1 MRGAVPHYEPL
12 SPLGRRA
19 LVARCGIWGVV
30 HNGAAIHAEAADA
43 LRLFR
48 ERGGSV
54 ILVSKASRLRTM
66 VTSQLEE
73 LGMSSS
79 AYDALITSGDVT
91 RDYIAAR
98 PGCALLDVGPGNAR
112 LICQSLNVRFTSIQ
126 EADFA
131 ISSGAFDSADKTP
144 EDLVPLLLDMRAK
157 SIVLLCANPDVATKL
172 GGRQVRCSGALAE
185 LYGELGGTV
194 IYGGKP
200 QAQIY
205 EKALAV
211 AAELR
216 GTSVRRERVL
226 TIGDSLRTDIA
237 GAIANGFASLFVL
250 GGIHAEELGVP
261 PTSAALEQLYMRF
274 SAFPTA
280 VTDRLVW

>member
-1 MRGAVPHYEPL
+1 MLGAVPLYEPL
-12 SPLGRRA
+12 STL
-19 LVARCGIWGVV
+19 ARKYEVVLCDIWGVV

-54 ILVSKASRLRTM
+54 ILVSNASRLGTM

-79 AYDALITSGDVT
+79 AYDAVITSGDIT

-172 GGRQVRCSGALAE
+172 GGRQARCSGALAE

-211 AAELR
+211 AAEVR

-250 GGIHAEELGVP
+250 GGIHAEELGVL